1 MRSFLMTLEKNQEM
15 QLDGTLYNYS
25 WETSN
30 DKCAVLPKFNGLE
43 GIKQT
48 GKELKDPF

>member
-1 MRSFLMTLEKNQEM
+1 MRSFLMTLEKNQET

-30 DKCAVLPKFNGLE
+30 DECAVLPKFNGLE

>member
-15 QLDGTLYNYS
+15 QLDGPLYNYLL
-25 WETSN
+25 EINN
-30 DKCAVLPKFNGLE
+30 DKCAVLPKFNVLE

-48 GKELKDPF
+48 GKELKDTF